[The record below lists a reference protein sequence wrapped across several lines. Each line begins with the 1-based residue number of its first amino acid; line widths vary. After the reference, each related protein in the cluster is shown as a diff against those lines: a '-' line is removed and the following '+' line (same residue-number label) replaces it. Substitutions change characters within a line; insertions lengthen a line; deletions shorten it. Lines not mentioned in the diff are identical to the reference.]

1 MPHPPSATRTEEKPK
16 IQNEVKPKTNNGE
29 KPKKLPA
36 IILTAPEGGTYRATA
51 DECYI
56 HYRLNR
62 RELFNLV
69 YRTQWKQRRKIEEVQ
84 REVAMER
91 SERKRKT
98 GALERELADLQQEKK
113 QLERKLVKEQAERR
127 QSAADLANERN
138 NIFLLSACA
147 TAPSTETLR
156 LLHEFRA
163 IDVAAKNEKLLKAR
177 RSENPTSSEK

>member
-1 MPHPPSATRTEEKPK
+1 MSHPPPATRTEEKPK

-29 KPKKLPA
+29 KPKKVPA
-36 IILTAPEGGTYRATA
+36 ISLTAPEGGAYRATA

-91 SERKRKT
+91 SESKRKT
-98 GALERELADLQQEKK
+98 GALERELADLRQEKK
-113 QLERKLVKEQAERR
+113 QL
-127 QSAADLANERN
+127 
-138 NIFLLSACA
+138 
-147 TAPSTETLR
+147 
-156 LLHEFRA
+156 
-163 IDVAAKNEKLLKAR
+163 
-177 RSENPTSSEK
+177 